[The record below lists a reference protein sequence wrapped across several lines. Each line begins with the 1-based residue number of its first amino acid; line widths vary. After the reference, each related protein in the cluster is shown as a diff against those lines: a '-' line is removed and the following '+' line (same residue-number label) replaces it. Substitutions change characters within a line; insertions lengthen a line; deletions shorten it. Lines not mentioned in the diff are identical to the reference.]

1 MYKAAELE
9 KVNSR
14 KNIFNRVSQGLL
26 HLGGFLELVVVLV
39 VWIYLFQNQKI
50 LHGFTQNE
58 IITYIIGGSIIGIFT
73 GWLLQKLIA
82 EDLRSERSYL
92 LIYKPIKY
100 LFHVL
105 THGWAKVLLP
115 FLTAVG
121 LYAILVLV
129 FSDRLIINIDPITI
143 SIIVAMIVLSF
154 LVEFLLAYLIR
165 LNIFWTIES
174 DGLYRLL
181 MRLKKLLAGNYFPL
195 SILPALFVN
204 ISLFLPF
211 AYSFFVPAELYL
223 GKISR
228 SEAIQGL
235 GIQII
240 WIIIL
245 FVAIQTA
252 WIRIANKSGENSN
265 LR

>member
-1 MYKAAELE
+1 MYKEAELE
-9 KVNSR
+9 KVNS
-14 KNIFNRVSQGLL
+14 KKDVIKRVSKGLL
-26 HLGGFLELVVVLV
+26 HLGGFLELLVVLA

-50 LHGFTQNE
+50 LGGFTQNE

-82 EDLRSERSYL
+82 EDLRSEKSYL
-92 LIYKPIKY
+92 LVYKPIKY

-115 FLTAVG
+115 FLSAVS
-121 LYAILVLV
+121 LYAVVLLI
-129 FSDRLIINIDPITI
+129 FSNRFIINVDPITI
-143 SIIVAMIVLSF
+143 SIIGVMVVLSF

-195 SILPALFVN
+195 SILPIMFVN

-211 AYSFFVPAELYL
+211 AYTFFVPAELYL
-223 GKISR
+223 GKISQA
-228 SEAIQGL
+228 EAIRGL
-235 GIQII
+235 GVQVI

-252 WIRIANKSGENSN
+252 WIRAANKK
-265 LR
+265 

>member
-1 MYKAAELE
+1 MYQEAELE

-14 KNIFNRVSQGLL
+14 KDIIKRVSKGLL
-26 HLGGFLELVVVLV
+26 RLGGFLELVVVLA
-39 VWIYLFQNQKI
+39 VWIYLFQSQKM
-50 LHGFTQNE
+50 LGGFTQNE

-73 GWLLQKLIA
+73 SWLLQKLIA
-82 EDLRSERSYL
+82 EDLRSEKSYL

-115 FLTAVG
+115 FLIAVS
-121 LYAILVLV
+121 LYAVVVLI
-129 FSDRLIINIDPITI
+129 FSKSFIINVNPITI
-143 SIIVAMIVLSF
+143 SIIGVMIILSF
-154 LVEFLLAYLIR
+154 IVEFLLAYLIR

-181 MRLKKLLAGNYFPL
+181 MRLKKLLSGNYFPL
-195 SILPALFVN
+195 SFLPVLFVN

-211 AYSFFVPAELYL
+211 AYTFFVPAQLYL
-223 GKISR
+223 GKISQA
-228 SEAIQGL
+228 EAIRGL
-235 GIQII
+235 GVQVI

-245 FVAIQTA
+245 FVAIQTV
-252 WIRIANKSGENSN
+252 WIRMANKK
-265 LR
+265 

>member
-1 MYKAAELE
+1 MYQEAELE

-14 KNIFNRVSQGLL
+14 KNMVKRVSKGLL
-26 HLGGFLELVVVLV
+26 RLGGFFELVVILV
-39 VWIYLFQNQKI
+39 VWVLLFQDHKM
-50 LHGFTQNE
+50 LGGYTQNE

-73 GWLLQKLIA
+73 SWLLSKLIA
-82 EDLRSERSYL
+82 EDLRSEESHL
-92 LIYKPIKY
+92 LIYKPIRY
-100 LFHVL
+100 LFYVL

-115 FLTAVG
+115 FLTAVS
-121 LYAILVLV
+121 LYAVVVLI
-129 FSDRLIINIDPITI
+129 FSDSFIINVNPITI
-143 SIIVAMIVLSF
+143 SIIGVMIVLAF

-195 SILPALFVN
+195 SILPVLFVN

-211 AYSFFVPAELYL
+211 AYTFFVPAQLYL
-223 GKISR
+223 GKISQA
-228 SEAIQGL
+228 EAIRGL
-235 GIQII
+235 GIQVI

-245 FVAIQTA
+245 FLAIQTV
-252 WIRIANKSGENSN
+252 WIRTVNKK
-265 LR
+265 